1 MGRACDPK
9 FGKGATTGIKGQPT
23 GSCSPAIWGTTNKL
37 FPFAI
42 NDATQNNSS
51 LMLNNFTTS
60 IFSRYVWAIW
70 RRWAGVSLC
79 CLHIAPIFEHLP
91 REAELRWEEYA
102 TSDKTTDFYTELST
116 WSSNPDLGTLQTL
129 LLTGENAPLQ
139 INQGNMKNQSG
150 KSNSGLARNL
160 PPLLK
165 FGRRILDFLSC
176 LIGCF
181 VPRKKEDWPF
191 WERSLDGSQ
200 FVIIIN
206 GLWSLDAE
214 SH

>member
-1 MGRACDPK
+1 MIYKFLGGNHSWFSPFYAKQIPKMGRACDPK

-79 CLHIAPIFEHLP
+79 CLHIGHIFEHLP
-91 REAELRWEEYA
+91 REDELRWEEYMQPL
-102 TSDKTTDFYTELST
+102 TRQLTFIQNCQLD
-116 WSSNPDLGTLQTL
+116 LQTL
-129 LLTGENAPLQ
+129 TSGHFRPFCLLVKMLLCKSIKE
-139 INQGNMKNQSG
+139 IWKISQGNPIRGWQE
-150 KSNSGLARNL
+150 
-160 PPLLK
+160 
-165 FGRRILDFLSC
+165 IC
-176 LIGCF
+176 LRC
-181 VPRKKEDWPF
+181 
-191 WERSLDGSQ
+191 
-200 FVIIIN
+200 
-206 GLWSLDAE
+206 
-214 SH
+214 